1 MLPLLAGI
9 AVGAGAVIA
18 YNNKEELKAKI
29 VSGVSGVK
37 ETTTKAKDV
46 VVKKAKSVKKT
57 VSEKVDCLT
66 SKKDDDKLIK
76 KVEQED

>member
-29 VSGVSGVK
+29 VSGASGIK

-46 VVKKAKSVKKT
+46 VVEKAKSVKKQ
-57 VSEKVDCLT
+57 LARR
-66 SKKDDDKLIK
+66 LI
-76 KVEQED
+76 V